1 MKVGL
6 VADAHGNVFGL
17 AAALEQLELAGVHE
31 ILFAGDVVGYHP
43 FVNETI
49 AALRDSPARAVKG
62 NHEAMLLG
70 DIAAD
75 AERLAVYGL
84 DHAQRVITAD
94 NLEWLR
100 GLPESLQLTLDGVLF
115 SVYHGSPWAPLTEYV
130 YPDHEGFDRFQ
141 AMPPGIVVLGH
152 THRPLHH
159 VVGGVTI
166 VNPGSCGLPRDG
178 VSGAAYAMVDTETGD
193 IVQERVSYDDRMLD
207 ATLMNATETTP
218 L

>member
-6 VADAHGNVFGL
+6 VADAHGNAFGL
-17 AAALEQLELAGVHE
+17 AAALEGLKLAGAHE

-49 AALRDSPARAVKG
+49 ALLRDSSARVVKG

-70 DIAAD
+70 EIAGD
-75 AERLAVYGL
+75 AERLVVYGL
-84 DHAQRVITAD
+84 DYAQRVITAD

-100 GLPESLQLTLDGVLF
+100 GLPESLQLTLDGVQF
-115 SVYHGSPWAPLTEYV
+115 AVYHGSPWAPLTEYV
-130 YPDHEGFDRFQ
+130 YPDHESFGRFQ
-141 AMPPGIVVLGH
+141 TMKPGIVVLGH

-159 VVGGVTI
+159 VVGGVTV

-178 VSGAAYAMVDTETGD
+178 VPGAAYAVVDTGTGD

-207 ATLMNATETTP
+207 TTLMNATERTP